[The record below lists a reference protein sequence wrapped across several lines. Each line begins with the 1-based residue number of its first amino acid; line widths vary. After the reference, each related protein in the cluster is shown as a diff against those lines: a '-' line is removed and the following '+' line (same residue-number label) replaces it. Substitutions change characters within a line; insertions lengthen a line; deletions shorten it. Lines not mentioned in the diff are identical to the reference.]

1 MYPEFKGEY
10 VKKGYTLEKIVE
22 ELRKKGYKT
31 TVSYLSQLL
40 NGNYPITFNM
50 AKDLKEIIGSDL
62 PLEDLFEVKEVKE

>member
-10 VKKGYTLEKIVE
+10 VKKGFTLEKIVE
-22 ELRKKGYKT
+22 ELRKKGYGT
-31 TVSYLSQLL
+31 SVSYLSQLL
-40 NGNYPITFNM
+40 NGNYPISFNL